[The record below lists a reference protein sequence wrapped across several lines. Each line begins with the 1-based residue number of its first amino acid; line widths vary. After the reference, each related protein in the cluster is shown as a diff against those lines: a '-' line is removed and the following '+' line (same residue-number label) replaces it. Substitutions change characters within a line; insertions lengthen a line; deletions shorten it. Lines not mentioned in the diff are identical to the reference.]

1 MNYRNIA
8 YGILAY
14 YWIIIGMFA
23 MNFPTIFPDK
33 SISFLTAGCVG
44 WLWCDYSQR
53 DSDIA
58 TARSRSPRLLTSLG
72 DFSWDGVTDIVNI
85 GGVKCNLYYGNGCN
99 HDGWFERGNIAI
111 VVPDSQTVEVGKN
124 RLVKTKLDRRTPP
137 NLRDRIGEVRA
148 TLSGMVEHDVFT
160 VASSETIKL
169 EKQLLVANDQID
181 QQMKYI
187 NSINEIV
194 GNTAMM
200 GNILNPASEVLRGI
214 KEALASN
221 NGDGE

>member
-1 MNYRNIA
+1 
-8 YGILAY
+8 
-14 YWIIIGMFA
+14 
-23 MNFPTIFPDK
+23 
-33 SISFLTAGCVG
+33 
-44 WLWCDYSQR
+44 
-53 DSDIA
+53 
-58 TARSRSPRLLTSLG
+58 
-72 DFSWDGVTDIVNI
+72 
-85 GGVKCNLYYGNGCN
+85 
-99 HDGWFERGNIAI
+99 
-111 VVPDSQTVEVGKN
+111 
-124 RLVKTKLDRRTPP
+124 
-137 NLRDRIGEVRA
+137 
-148 TLSGMVEHDVFT
+148 MVEHDAFT